1 MRNRRGPWR
10 PKRWLLSILLAV
22 AVALAPLWIT
32 ITHGPGALLMAVERR
47 AEVSALKDAHEH
59 AHAGE
64 EAQPEHDPSD
74 HDHQAIAWTPQT
86 GSIVL
91 LRPNLEFRLPI
102 IAMALEPE
110 APERPPRV
118 A

>member
-10 PKRWLLSILLAV
+10 PKRWLLSILFAV
-22 AVALAPLWIT
+22 ATALAPLWIT
-32 ITHGPGALLMAVERR
+32 MTHGPDALLAAAEQMAE
-47 AEVSALKDAHEH
+47 ASALENAHGH

-64 EAQPEHDPSD
+64 AGQPEHDPTD
-74 HDHQAIAWTPQT
+74 HDHQAIAWVPQT

-91 LRPNLEFRLPI
+91 LRPNLQSRLPI

-110 APERPPRV
+110 TPERPPR
-118 A
+118 AA